1 MTKQPTL
8 SDTKPPISKLRKKYD
23 ELEKE
28 RNEQFCIREQLAG
41 KMFLRE
47 KNFYAYLS
55 SNGD

>member
-47 KNFYAYLS
+47 KNF
-55 SNGD
+55 